1 MDLNKIERVYTSYA
15 GFYDRIFGKVF
26 HEGRE
31 SVIRNLDVQPDEHI
45 LEVGVGTGLAL
56 PMYPRHCRIVGI
68 DFSEGMLAKAKE
80 KAEAHSLDHVQLH
93 RMDAGAMEFQ
103 DDSFDTVVA
112 AYVVTAV
119 PDYRKVV
126 NEMIRVCRPG
136 GRIIMLNHFSN
147 GNKVIAAVE
156 KVLSP
161 ITKHLGW
168 RTDLSLNTVLEGTS
182 LHVARNQKVNPLRL
196 WALVECVNRKNGH
209 ARLHFR
215 FAKIDD
221 PKVAL
226 KAVRT
231 DRERILASGQFDHKL
246 SLRVGYCLRF
256 DIRADAICDNNCA
269 DYGRVVLIDNLA

>member
-1 MDLNKIERVYTSYA
+1 MDLHKIERVYTSYA
-15 GFYDRIFGKVF
+15 GFYDQIFGKVF

-31 SVIRNLDVQPDEHI
+31 SAIRNLNVQPNEHI

-68 DFSEGMLAKAKE
+68 DLSQGMLAKAKE
-80 KAEAHSLDHVQLH
+80 RAQAHRLTHVQLH
-93 RMDAGAMEFQ
+93 RMDAGAMDFG

-156 KVLSP
+156 KVISP
-161 ITKHLGW
+161 LTKHLGW

-182 LHVARNQKVNPLRL
+182 LQVASKKKVNPLRL
-196 WALVECVNRKNGH
+196 WALVECVNGKNGH
-209 ARLHFR
+209 GHVKGNGTGHGA
-215 FAKIDD
+215 ANYSNGNG
-221 PKVAL
+221 A
-226 KAVRT
+226 
-231 DRERILASGQFDHKL
+231 ASYSNGNGNGHY
-246 SLRVGYCLRF
+246 SPEHVH
-256 DIRADAICDNNCA
+256 
-269 DYGRVVLIDNLA
+269 

>member
-15 GFYDRIFGKVF
+15 GVYDQIFGRVF

-31 SVIRNLDVQPDEHI
+31 SAIRNLNVQPNEQV

-56 PMYPRHCRIVGI
+56 PMYPRHCSIVGI
-68 DFSEGMLAKAKE
+68 DLSEGMLAKAKE
-80 KAEAHSLDHVQLH
+80 RAQVHQLTHVQLH
-93 RMDAGAMEFQ
+93 RMDAGAMDFC

-161 ITKHLGW
+161 LTKHLGW

-182 LHVARNQKVNPLRL
+182 LHVASKMRVNPLRL
-196 WALVECVNRKNGH
+196 WALVECVNKKNGYSH
-209 ARLHFR
+209 LNGHGTVHGVTSYANRNG
-215 FAKIDD
+215 
-221 PKVAL
+221 
-226 KAVRT
+226 AVNYSNGNRHYSP
-231 DRERILASGQFDHKL
+231 ERVH
-246 SLRVGYCLRF
+246 
-256 DIRADAICDNNCA
+256 
-269 DYGRVVLIDNLA
+269 

>member
-15 GFYDRIFGKVF
+15 GFYDQIFGKVF

-31 SVIRNLDVQPDEHI
+31 SAIRNLNVQPDEQV

-56 PMYPRHCRIVGI
+56 PMYPRHCSIVGI
-68 DFSEGMLAKAKE
+68 DLSEGMLAKAKE
-80 KAEAHSLDHVQLH
+80 RAQIHQLTHVQLH
-93 RMDAGAMEFQ
+93 RMDAGAMDFC

-161 ITKHLGW
+161 LTKHLGW

-182 LHVARNQKVNPLRL
+182 LHVASKMSVNPLRF
-196 WALVECVNRKNGH
+196 WALVECVNKKNGYGH
-209 ARLHFR
+209 LNGHGTGHG
-215 FAKIDD
+215 
-221 PKVAL
+221 V
-226 KAVRT
+226 T
-231 DRERILASGQFDHKL
+231 
-246 SLRVGYCLRF
+246 GYVNR
-256 DIRADAICDNNCA
+256 NGSVN
-269 DYGRVVLIDNLA
+269 YSNGNGNGHYSPEHVH

>member
-80 KAEAHSLDHVQLH
+80 KAEAHRLDHVQLH

-182 LHVARNQKVNPLRL
+182 LHVSRNQKVNPLRL
-196 WALVECVNRKNGH
+196 WALVECVNRKNDHGFVNGNGAGH
-209 ARLHFR
+209 GTAAYPNGNG
-215 FAKIDD
+215 AKSYSNGNGNSNSRYSHE
-221 PKVAL
+221 P
-226 KAVRT
+226 
-231 DRERILASGQFDHKL
+231 AS
-246 SLRVGYCLRF
+246 
-256 DIRADAICDNNCA
+256 
-269 DYGRVVLIDNLA
+269 

>member
-15 GFYDRIFGKVF
+15 GFYDQIFGKVF

-31 SVIRNLDVQPDEHI
+31 SAIRKLNVQPNEQI

-68 DFSEGMLAKAKE
+68 DLSEGMLAKAKE
-80 KAEAHSLDHVQLH
+80 RAQAHRLTHVQLQ
-93 RMDAGAMEFQ
+93 RMDAGAMEFG

-156 KVLSP
+156 KVISP
-161 ITKHLGW
+161 LTKHLGW
-168 RTDLSLNTVLEGTS
+168 RTDLSLSTVLEWTS
-182 LHVARNQKVNPLRL
+182 LQVASKQKVNPLRL
-196 WALVECVNRKNGH
+196 WALVECVNGKNGH
-209 ARLHFR
+209 GHANGNGTGTGHG
-215 FAKIDD
+215 
-221 PKVAL
+221 PTSYSSGNGVASYSNWNGNG
-226 KAVRT
+226 RYSP
-231 DRERILASGQFDHKL
+231 ERVH
-246 SLRVGYCLRF
+246 
-256 DIRADAICDNNCA
+256 
-269 DYGRVVLIDNLA
+269 